1 MGLPVPPADRRRPSH
16 VDLRAIQELQ
26 RTVLEQTLAD
36 ARVWRNGYTL
46 LLTGTGAVLTLA
58 ASRLGD
64 ASWKWRL
71 ALTLALGGG
80 ILLLTVALWL
90 VLTAEGGKH
99 GPPRGLS
106 LDSILTT
113 HGSVEAY
120 RVDQAAQAQERIRS
134 SQRWARWGALAVFVG
149 LMLTLWVPS

>member
-1 MGLPVPPADRRRPSH
+1 MGLPVPPEERRRPSH

-58 ASRLGD
+58 ASRLEE
-64 ASWKWRL
+64 ATWTWRL
-71 ALTLALGGG
+71 ALTLSLGGG
-80 ILLLTVALWL
+80 ILLLAVALWL

-120 RVDQAAQAQERIRS
+120 RVDQAAQAQERIRR
-134 SQRWARWGALAVFVG
+134 SQRWAWWGALAVFVG
-149 LMLTLWVPS
+149 LMLTLWLPS

>member
-1 MGLPVPPADRRRPSH
+1 MGLPVPPEERRRPSH

-58 ASRLGD
+58 ASRLEE
-64 ASWKWRL
+64 ATWTWRL
-71 ALTLALGGG
+71 ALTVSLGGG
-80 ILLLTVALWL
+80 ILLLAVALWL

-120 RVDQAAQAQERIRS
+120 RVDQA
-134 SQRWARWGALAVFVG
+134 
-149 LMLTLWVPS
+149 T

>member
-58 ASRLGD
+58 ASRLGN

-106 LDSILTT
+106 LDSILTPPGT
-113 HGSVEAY
+113 VGSCRVE
-120 RVDQAAQAQERIRS
+120 QAAQAQERIRR
-134 SQRWARWGALAVFVG
+134 SQRWAWWGALAVFVG
-149 LMLTLWVPS
+149 LMLTLWLPS

>member
-36 ARVWRNGYTL
+36 ARVWHNGYTL

-71 ALTLALGGG
+71 ALKTGTVRDWRRKPPVMPDKRPALFLFLA
-80 ILLLTVALWL
+80 
-90 VLTAEGGKH
+90 
-99 GPPRGLS
+99 
-106 LDSILTT
+106 
-113 HGSVEAY
+113 
-120 RVDQAAQAQERIRS
+120 
-134 SQRWARWGALAVFVG
+134 
-149 LMLTLWVPS
+149 

>member
-1 MGLPVPPADRRRPSH
+1 MGLPVPPEERRRPSH
-16 VDLRAIQELQ
+16 ADLRATQELQ

-99 GPPRGLS
+99 GPSRGLS

-120 RVDQAAQAQERIRS
+120 RVDQATQAQRRIRS
-134 SQRWARWGALAVFVG
+134 SQRWACWGALAVFVG
-149 LMLTLWVPS
+149 LMLTLWLPS

>member
-1 MGLPVPPADRRRPSH
+1 MGLPVPPEERRRPSH

-58 ASRLGD
+58 ASRLEE
-64 ASWKWRL
+64 ATWTWRL
-71 ALTLALGGG
+71 ALTVSLGGG
-80 ILLLTVALWL
+80 ILLLAVALWL

-120 RVDQAAQAQERIRS
+120 RVDQATQAQERIRR
-134 SQRWARWGALAVFVG
+134 SQRWAWWGASAVFVG
-149 LMLTLWVPS
+149 LMLTLWIPA